1 MAVEYEDIDLG
12 QVSDVS
18 KEEFDLAKLEAEGW
32 VTELRVQN
40 RDARYL
46 EIYANWFDDL
56 LDEWGR
62 EVVAV
67 KVNDELVDVELVE
80 IEYDGWSEYRYRVER
95 DMPWYDTI
103 IKIYHNPMIAKDDT
117 HLLSIDLK
125 DAEGNRT
132 PHYDVIKCVKHVND
146 VSFSYVET
154 CYSLP
159 PVVRDISF
167 TAVRKIIP
175 KISAYSSVWVDAYDG
190 EHLDVHLAG
199 LPYALY
205 TNTDCTFFVPYHLLE
220 QAKNNPDYEGYTQ
233 RIDALL
239 PASQMP
245 KLYQHEIT
253 LRQNRI
259 YKQEGEE
266 DRHTY
271 YEYVF
276 SFQSTR
282 STPFL
287 PTEESKINSFDQ
299 EFLDRVAVG
308 TGVYLFDEF
317 EAMDGFGVISYVD
330 STQIQVKGSLDGAYG
345 CNCEYEAITGFERV
359 IPLD

>member
-1 MAVEYEDIDLG
+1 MAVVYEDIDLG
-12 QVSDVS
+12 PVSEVA

-46 EIYANWFDDL
+46 EIFGNWWDEL
-56 LDEWGR
+56 VDEWGR

-67 KVNDELVDVELVE
+67 KVNDELADVELVE
-80 IEYDGWSEYRYRVER
+80 TEYDGWSDYLYRVER

-117 HLLSIDLK
+117 HMLKIDLK
-125 DAEGNRT
+125 DAEGNKT
-132 PHYDVIKCVKHVND
+132 PHYDILKCVKTVNEIVLD
-146 VSFSYVET
+146 NVET

-159 PVVRDISF
+159 TEAATVSICARSIG
-167 TAVRKIIP
+167 P
-175 KISAYSSVWVDAYDG
+175 KISARGSVYANAYEG
-190 EHLDVHLAG
+190 EHLDVHLAK
-199 LPYALY
+199 LPGCIA
-205 TNTDCTFFVPYHLLE
+205 TDTDCTFFVPYHLLG

-233 RIDALL
+233 HIDALL

-245 KLYQHEIT
+245 KLYRHEIT
-253 LRQNRI
+253 LRDNWI

-271 YEYVF
+271 YEYQF
-276 SFQSTR
+276 SFRSTR

-299 EFLDRVAVG
+299 EFLACVAVG
-308 TGVYLFDEF
+308 TGVYLLDEF
-317 EAMDGFGVISYVD
+317 EAMDGFGVIGSVG
-330 STQIQVKGSLDGAYG
+330 SPQIQVVGSLAGACG
-345 CNCEYEAITGFERV
+345 CNCEYEDITGFERV